1 MKPRTAIAACI
12 AIGLFPAAVEGQY
25 GDSIRGADVLRD
37 YGCFACHSLRG
48 VGGDTAPDL
57 ASPTEDDL
65 SPVAFASRLWN
76 HAPEM
81 WAEMERRG
89 MDVPA
94 LSDQQAR
101 DVRAFLY
108 AVRYFEPAGD
118 YGRGETVFRQKE
130 CYRCHA
136 IVSTDSEGIGPPV
149 AMWPALS
156 DPLRLLE
163 MMWNHGEAMAEDLE
177 AAGRRWPK
185 MTIEDTADLL
195 AYASNLPD
203 LPPRQGR
210 VVFGSAAAGMR
221 VFDDLGCAQCHS
233 TAGGESFD
241 LVPLTPEGEDGHR
254 SLTEMAAAMWNHYPI
269 MREWSQA
276 TGEEVAPFEP
286 GQMGH
291 LLSYM
296 MEEGYLES
304 RGDADRGEGL
314 FDGKGCLHCHSEGD
328 SALPMKDYSATDL
341 AAGVWRHG
349 PELRAEM
356 LRGGATWQRISAQE
370 MADIIAFLN
379 QRED

>member
-1 MKPRTAIAACI
+1 MPMRAAMLGCFI
-12 AIGLFPAAVEGQY
+12 LCLFPVGAEGQY

-48 VGGDTAPDL
+48 VGAKTAPDL
-57 ASPTEDDL
+57 ASPTEDGL
-65 SPVAFASRLWN
+65 SPAAFASRLWN

-94 LSDQQAR
+94 LTEQEAQDI
-101 DVRAFLY
+101 RAFLY

-118 YGRGETVFRQKE
+118 YDRGEAVFRQKE

-136 IVSTDSEGIGPPV
+136 IVSTDAGGIGPPV
-149 AMWPALS
+149 PLWTSLS

-163 MMWNHGEAMAEDLE
+163 TMWNHGEGMAEDLE

-185 MTIEDTADLL
+185 LTVGETADLL
-195 AYASNLPD
+195 AYTSNLPN

-210 VVFGSAAAGMR
+210 VVFGSPAAGMR
-221 VFDDLGCAQCHS
+221 VFDDMGCGSCHS
-233 TAGGESFD
+233 SGGAESFD
-241 LVPLTPEGEDGHR
+241 LVPLTPEAGDGHR
-254 SLTEMAAAMWNHYPI
+254 SLTEMAAAMWNHRPI

-276 TGEEVAPFEP
+276 VDEEIRTFEP

-291 LLSYM
+291 LLSFL

-304 RGDADRGEGL
+304 RGDPDRGEKL
-314 FDGKGCLHCHSEGD
+314 FDGKGCLVCHAEDRSPLTR
-328 SALPMKDYSATDL
+328 SDYEATDL

-349 PELRAEM
+349 PKLRDEM
-356 LRGGATWQRISAQE
+356 IRGGVGWQTISPEE
-370 MADIIAFLN
+370 MADIIAFLG
-379 QRED
+379 QPRD